1 MGANAYSALW
11 FDTFLRTYQPDL
23 TTLEVDFVARQL
35 PRPDFR
41 AILDVC
47 CGPGR
52 HALPLA
58 ARGYWVTGVD
68 RDAAMVAEAAR
79 KAESIEGAG
88 EARFLVGD
96 MRDLAAI
103 PGEYDAVIC
112 LWHSFGYFDAP
123 TNAGVLRGMRG
134 KLRPGGRLILD
145 VYHRDWSAGRPAT
158 AVAGRGGTRIVTTR
172 RMDGDRQMV
181 RIEYGPGK
189 PPDIMDWQLYTP
201 DELRTLG
208 EGMGLRQLL
217 ACSWCDEAR
226 PAAPESARMQL
237 VFERVDG

>member
-1 MGANAYSALW
+1 VYSAAW

-23 TTLEVDFVARQL
+23 TALEVDFVVRQL
-35 PRPDFR
+35 PLPDFR
-41 AILDVC
+41 AVLDVC

-58 ARGYWVTGVD
+58 ARGYQVTGVD
-68 RDAAMVAEAAR
+68 RDAAMIAEAAR
-79 KAESIEGAG
+79 KAEAIAGDGA
-88 EARFLVGD
+88 ARFLIGD
-96 MRDLAAI
+96 MRELAAI
-103 PGEYDAVIC
+103 PGTYDAVTC

-123 TNAGVLRGMRG
+123 TNAAVLRGIRD

-145 VYHRDWSAGRPAT
+145 VYHRDWAAGRQGIE
-158 AVAGRGGTRIVTTR
+158 VAERDGRRIVSTR

-181 RIEYGPGK
+181 HIEYDPDE

-201 DELRTLG
+201 DELRALG
-208 EGMGLRQLL
+208 EEMGLRLRL

-226 PAAPESARMQL
+226 PATGDDARMQL
-237 VFERVDG
+237 VFERI